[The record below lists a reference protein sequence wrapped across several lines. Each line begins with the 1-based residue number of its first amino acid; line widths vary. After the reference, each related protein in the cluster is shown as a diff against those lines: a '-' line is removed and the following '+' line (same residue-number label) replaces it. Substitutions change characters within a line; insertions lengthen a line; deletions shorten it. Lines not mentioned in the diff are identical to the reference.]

1 MATTNTQVNYSDYVR
16 KFWKLF
22 CYTFGGV
29 LLFFLLASWGF
40 FGKMPSFD
48 ELENPDTNI
57 ATEIISSDGVTLGK
71 FYKENRTPV
80 KYHDLP
86 KHLVDA
92 LVATEDERFY
102 EHSGVD
108 ARGTLRAISSL
119 GRSGGASTITQQLA
133 KNLFH
138 GEGSKFLPFRIIQKC
153 KEWIIATKL
162 ERQYTKQEIIALYL
176 NKVDFVN
183 SAVGIRSASKIYM
196 GKEPKDLT
204 LEESALFV
212 GMLKN
217 PSYYNP
223 TKEKRKELV
232 FDRRNTVLKQMVKNK
247 YLSAEKAEQL
257 KKMPVK
263 INFKPESHAEG
274 TATYFREYL
283 REQLKPIIKKIEEE
297 KGEEIDLYTAGLKI
311 YTTVDSRMQQ
321 YAEEAVEE
329 HLSNL
334 QPEFNRRQKDN
345 PTAPFLDITPE
356 ETQKIMNQAMKNSE
370 RWRIMSIN
378 GKSDAEI
385 KQSFDVPAKMKIFTW
400 KGERDTIM
408 KPKDSIL
415 YYKHFLQT
423 GMMAMEPQTG
433 HVKAWVGG
441 INYKYFQYDHV
452 GQGARQV
459 GSTFKPFVYATAIDR
474 LGKSPCD
481 MIMDSPF
488 TILKG
493 DNNDKDWTPN
503 NSDGKFR
510 GLVSMKKALANS
522 INTVSARLIHE
533 VGAPAVV
540 EMTKNLGV
548 TSDIP
553 NRPAIA
559 LGAVEITVEEMV
571 AAFSTFAN
579 EGVYIKPQLI
589 TRIEDKNGVVIYQGV
604 EESHDVVN
612 KDVAYSIIKLMEG
625 VTESGTGSRL
635 RWAASAPSNFLTG
648 VPYNIKGPVAGKTG
662 TSQNNSDGW
671 FIGMVPNLAAGV
683 WVGNEDRS
691 AHFESTNMG
700 QGATTALP
708 IYGIF
713 MRKCL
718 ADTSL
723 NISQQPFKRPANM
736 SIKVDC
742 GPEPSRT
749 VTDSTATDSLA
760 TPIDAQPDTESID
773 GL

>member
-1 MATTNTQVNYSDYVR
+1 
-16 KFWKLF
+16 
-22 CYTFGGV
+22 
-29 LLFFLLASWGF
+29 
-40 FGKMPSFD
+40 
-48 ELENPDTNI
+48 
-57 ATEIISSDGVTLGK
+57 
-71 FYKENRTPV
+71 
-80 KYHDLP
+80 
-86 KHLVDA
+86 
-92 LVATEDERFY
+92 
-102 EHSGVD
+102 
-108 ARGTLRAISSL
+108 
-119 GRSGGASTITQQLA
+119 
-133 KNLFH
+133 
-138 GEGSKFLPFRIIQKC
+138 
-153 KEWIIATKL
+153 
-162 ERQYTKQEIIALYL
+162 
-176 NKVDFVN
+176 
-183 SAVGIRSASKIYM
+183 
-196 GKEPKDLT
+196 
-204 LEESALFV
+204 
-212 GMLKN
+212 
-217 PSYYNP
+217 
-223 TKEKRKELV
+223 
-232 FDRRNTVLKQMVKNK
+232 
-247 YLSAEKAEQL
+247 
-257 KKMPVK
+257 
-263 INFKPESHAEG
+263 
-274 TATYFREYL
+274 
-283 REQLKPIIKKIEEE
+283 
-297 KGEEIDLYTAGLKI
+297 
-311 YTTVDSRMQQ
+311 MQQ

-345 PTAPFLDITPE
+345 PTAPFLNITPG

-378 GKSDAEI
+378 GKSDEEI
-385 KQSFDVPAKMKIFTW
+385 KQSFDVATKMKIFTW

-474 LGKSPCD
+474 LQKSPCD

-493 DNNDKDWTPN
+493 DNNDKNWTPN
-503 NSDGKFR
+503 NSDGKYR
-510 GLVSMKKALANS
+510 GLVSMKRALANS

-540 EMTKNLGV
+540 EMAKNLGV
-548 TSDIP
+548 TSNIP

-589 TRIEDKNGVVIYQGV
+589 SKIEDKNGVVIYQSV

-612 KDVAYSIIKLMEG
+612 KDVAYSVIKLMEG

-691 AHFESTNMG
+691 AHFESTSMG

-718 ADTSL
+718 ADPTL
-723 NISQQPFKRPANM
+723 NVSQQPFKRPANM

-742 GPEPSRT
+742 GPEPKA
-749 VTDSTATDSLA
+749 VLDSTATDSTA
-760 TPIDAQPDTESID
+760 APIDAQPDTD
-773 GL
+773 GLDGL